1 MARSE
6 GGRLLREQH
15 ARKIHFLCHRQR
27 HKKLVEAVPAESVR
41 RNAAERTCLQE
52 LTRSYQLYNKH
63 RHKISQFVTNQEVY
77 HDTFCIFLT
86 KKAIIIS
93 GMNVKIIERRF

>member
-15 ARKIHFLCHRQR
+15 VRKIHFLCRRQR

-41 RNAAERTCLQE
+41 RNGAERTQIEKLI
-52 LTRSYQLYNKH
+52 LSYHSQLRMMKQNFE
-63 RHKISQFVTNQEVY
+63 IS
-77 HDTFCIFLT
+77 I
-86 KKAIIIS
+86 KK
-93 GMNVKIIERRF
+93 